1 MIHDCIWY
9 AASILPV
16 LGVVYPLL
24 EIAPNYK
31 AFYSQFNMILPHTTS
46 SIVLAVVS
54 RSVFRAENT
63 LKVALGLTQYC
74 DQVALG
80 LAMGFAVP
88 CTNSLPPGVPKLR
101 SHEEHK
107 SQLMPPNLSFFIYNL
122 AFF

>member
-88 CTNSLPPGVPKLR
+88 CTNSLPPAVPKLR
-101 SHEEHK
+101 SHKEHK
-107 SQLMPPNLSFFIYNL
+107 SQSMSPNLLNFL
-122 AFF
+122 